1 MITIVENNE
10 PLVDIKKYCP
20 GIIIRMDEERLKKE
34 RTLYL
39 RKSVA
44 DKLNEAKKYLPN
56 SMTFIIGEAWRPR
69 EYQKNIYDGFI
80 RRFTKKYPDWPKEKI
95 IKEADK
101 YAAPYTGKKISGHM
115 TGAALD
121 IRLYSNGKKVPMK
134 SFRLS
139 YQENSKSIQPKL
151 PKYIKRNRKILFNAL
166 EKAELSNYPNEY
178 WHWSYGDIWWAKR
191 NKKKTA
197 IYGPIYKIGKA

>member
-1 MITIVENNE
+1 MIMIVEKNE

-20 GIIIRMDEERLKKE
+20 GVIINMNKERLKKE
-34 RTLYL
+34 KTLYL

-44 DKLNEAKKYLPN
+44 DKINEAKKYLPEN
-56 SMTFIIGEAWRPR
+56 VTFIVGEAWRSQK
-69 EYQKNIYDGFI
+69 YQKNIYNGFI
-80 RRFTKKYPDWPKEKI
+80 RRFTKKYPDWSKDRI
-95 IKEADK
+95 IKEVDE
-101 YAAPYTGKKISGHM
+101 YAAPYKGKEVSGHM
-115 TGAALD
+115 TGAAVD

-134 SFRLS
+134 SSKLS

-166 EKAELSNYPNEY
+166 AKAGLSNYSNEY